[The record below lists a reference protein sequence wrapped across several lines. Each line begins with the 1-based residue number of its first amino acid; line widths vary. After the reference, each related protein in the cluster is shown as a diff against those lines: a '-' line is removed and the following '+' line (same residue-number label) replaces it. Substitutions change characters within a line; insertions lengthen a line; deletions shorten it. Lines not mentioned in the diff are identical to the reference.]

1 MNIWGFHENILGTP
15 NLYGESKM
23 KAFLDDKKKM
33 PAKYLKEQNL
43 GNWDNQET
51 SSKIF
56 LLLNPV
62 SSMLMELTLERIWS
76 KREDAIASFSFLDSW
91 TGSPVTIQ
99 LVLLLPLITTEEH
112 FKERSIFREIFGQ
125 RSPFRYVYLQACLWG
140 QWKDHLLEPGLLTV
154 TWKAIQK
161 LLLPITIDSSNIKLL
176 WFHRTK
182 TSSMM
187 IIPPKDQIM

>member
-1 MNIWGFHENILGTP
+1 MNIWGFHENIVDTP

-56 LLLNPV
+56 LFLNPM

-76 KREDAIASFSFLDSW
+76 KREDAIASFFFLDS
-91 TGSPVTIQ
+91 
-99 LVLLLPLITTEEH
+99 
-112 FKERSIFREIFGQ
+112 
-125 RSPFRYVYLQACLWG
+125 
-140 QWKDHLLEPGLLTV
+140 
-154 TWKAIQK
+154 
-161 LLLPITIDSSNIKLL
+161 
-176 WFHRTK
+176 
-182 TSSMM
+182 
-187 IIPPKDQIM
+187 